1 VLAAF
6 LVNIIAITFA
16 AIAKNKDSAWLKAAF
31 IVVFIFLAIRYGY
44 GNDYMG
50 YLKYF
55 LDVNKYVY
63 GFSDYIKNITYVEA
77 YSGIR
82 DVEIGWAI
90 LCKISQPIGFF
101 AMVASISGLYCYI
114 HYKLINEYVP
124 PLYYWFAVTIFVFDP
139 KYVLIQAS
147 AMRQSIA
154 VIIVIMSFYF
164 LKNRRFFSYGI
175 GIYISSLFHKSSI
188 VNLPVYLLTLKNR
201 PPKIIHIVMVVMSY
215 LVAVSMTMYLS
226 QLLNIFLAK
235 YFEDYSIYA
244 FRIGKL
250 NSGIS
255 LIYFLVIITIILYH
269 SMTDKGDILL
279 LNKIAVISLFI
290 SAMGTVNVMVGR
302 IGFYY
307 VFALLVSV
315 PYVVSKIDDKVLKAG
330 VMITYILY
338 VVFMWYSHFY
348 SPIWYD
354 AYYEYHTIF
363 ESFKIY

>member
-1 VLAAF
+1 MLTAF

-101 AMVASISGLYCYI
+101 AMVASISGLYCYV
-114 HYKLINEYVP
+114 HYKLIKEYVP
-124 PLYYWFAVTIFVFDP
+124 SLYYWLSVAIFVFDP

-147 AMRQSIA
+147 AMRQSVA
-154 VIIVIMSFYF
+154 VIVVMMSFYY
-164 LKNRRFFSYGI
+164 LKNKNILRYGI
-175 GIYISSLFHKSSI
+175 GIYMSSLFHKSSI

-201 PPKIIHIVMVVMSY
+201 PPKIIHIIVVVI
-215 LVAVSMTMYLS
+215 LFVVIVSMTAYFGQYLN
-226 QLLNIFLAK
+226 LILAN
-235 YFEDYSIYA
+235 YFDDYRIYDM
-244 FRIGKL
+244 RIGKA
-250 NSGIS
+250 NSGIG
-255 LIYFLVIITIILYH
+255 LIYLLVIIAIILYY
-269 SMTDKGDILL
+269 SMKEHGDMLL
-279 LNKIAVISLFI
+279 LNKIAVIALLI
-290 SAMGTVNVMVGR
+290 GALATINVMMGR
-302 IGFYY
+302 IAYY
-307 VFALLVSV
+307 YIFSLLVSI
-315 PYVVSKIDDKVLKAG
+315 PYVVYKIENKMLKAG
-330 VMITYILY
+330 FVISYILY
-338 VVFMWYSHFY
+338 VCFAWYSHFY
-348 SPIWYD
+348 SPVWHD

-363 ESFKIY
+363 ESLKIY

>member
-1 VLAAF
+1 MLTAF

-55 LDVNKYVY
+55 LDVNQYVY
-63 GFSDYIKNITYVEA
+63 GFSSYINNLFNFDA
-77 YSGIR
+77 YSGLR
-82 DVEIGWAI
+82 EMEVGWMF
-90 LCKISQPIGFF
+90 LCKLFQPVGFF
-101 AMVASISGLYCYI
+101 AMVAFISGFYCYI

-164 LKNRRFFSYGI
+164 LKNRRIVSYGI
-175 GIYISSLFHKSSI
+175 GVYISSLFHKSSI

-201 PPKIIHIVMVVMSY
+201 SPKIIHIVIVVLSY

-255 LIYFLVIITIILYH
+255 LIYFLVIITIILYN
-269 SMTDKGDILL
+269 SMTEKGNILL
-279 LNKIAVISLFI
+279 LNKIAVISLII
-290 SAMGTVNVMVGR
+290 SAMGTVNGMIGR

-315 PYVVSKIDDKVLKAG
+315 PYVVYKIDDKVLKVS
-330 VMITYILY
+330 VMITYILS

-348 SPIWYD
+348 SPIWHD